1 MLLTALVLAIASPAA
16 AQTAPAA
23 GHGDHAAQHQAGH
36 AEHQADKHAG
46 HKMDGKCC
54 DEMSGGKA
62 MDCCEKMK
70 KEGKKMSCC
79 DHHEGKSEAG
89 AHEGHG
95 KH

>member
-1 MLLTALVLAIASPAA
+1 MLLTALVFAIASPAA
-16 AQTAPAA
+16 AQTAAPAE
-23 GHGDHAAQHQAGH
+23 QHQGH
-36 AEHQADKHAG
+36 AQDHHQKGDEHSG

-54 DEMSGGKA
+54 EEIAGGKT

-70 KEGKKMSCC
+70 KEGKKMPCC
-79 DHHEGKSEAG
+79 DHHESKSEAG